1 MRGKLIGMGNNKSSD
16 NDEIQRSRVD
26 LMLASLSH
34 LYSELDSISIST
46 NGPSPSFL
54 LYYLTTI

>member
-1 MRGKLIGMGNNKSSD
+1 MRGKLIDMGNNKSSD
-16 NDEIQRSRVD
+16 DDEIQRSRVD
-26 LMLASLSH
+26 LMLASLSN

-46 NGPSPSFL
+46 NGLSPSFL